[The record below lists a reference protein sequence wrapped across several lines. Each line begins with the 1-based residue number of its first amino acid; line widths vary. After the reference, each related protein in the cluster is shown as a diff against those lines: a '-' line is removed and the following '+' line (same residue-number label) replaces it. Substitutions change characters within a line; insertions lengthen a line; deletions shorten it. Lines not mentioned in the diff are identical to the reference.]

1 MEYDMPIMSISE
13 KGQVVIPKELRDKYG
28 IATDGEVMSPKSGA
42 TLRCFRPQKIPSKH
56 YEGQ

>member
-1 MEYDMPIMSISE
+1 MPIMSISE